1 MKSNLKYYFPLFVLP
16 TLAAFLIAFLIPFI
30 VGFFLSF
37 CEFTTITD
45 ATFVGIKNYTEIF
58 NSRDTFT
65 SAFLFTVLV
74 VVVSIVTVNLFAF
87 AIAWVL
93 TRKLR
98 GTNFF
103 RTVFFMPNLIGGI
116 VLGYTWQ
123 IIINAIL
130 QNYGAT
136 LVTDWKYGYAG
147 LIILI
152 NWQLIGYMMIIYIA
166 GLQNVPPELTEAAE
180 IDGAGRWQVL
190 RNVTIPM
197 VMPSITICLF
207 LTLSNT
213 FKMFDQNL
221 ALTAGAPSGKTEMVA
236 LNIVNSMFNQVGMEG
251 VGQAKAVIFVVVVV
265 AIAMFQLRT
274 TRSREIEA

>member
-1 MKSNLKYYFPLFVLP
+1 MKSKLKYYFPIFVLP
-16 TLAAFLIAFLIPFI
+16 TLLAFLIAFLVPFI
-30 VGFFLSF
+30 IGFFLSF
-37 CEFTTITD
+37 CDFTTITD
-45 ATFVGIKNYTEIF
+45 ATFVGIQNYVDIF
-58 NSRDTFT
+58 DGRDGFT
-65 SAFLFTVLV
+65 SAFIFTVMV
-74 VVVSIVTVNLFAF
+74 VIVSIVSVNLFAF

-93 TRKLR
+93 TRKLK

-123 IIINAIL
+123 IIINSIL
-130 QNYGAT
+130 SEYGAT
-136 LVTDWKYGYAG
+136 LVSDWKYGYLG
-147 LIILI
+147 LIVLI
-152 NWQLIGYMMIIYIA
+152 NWQ
-166 GLQNVPPELTEAAE
+166 

-213 FKMFDQNL
+213 FKMYDQNL
-221 ALTAGAPSGKTEMVA
+221 ALTNGAPSGKTEMVA
-236 LNIVNSMFNQVGMEG
+236 LNIVNSMFAEVGAEG

-265 AIAMFQLRT
+265 VIAMFQLRT
-274 TRSREIEA
+274 TRAREIEA